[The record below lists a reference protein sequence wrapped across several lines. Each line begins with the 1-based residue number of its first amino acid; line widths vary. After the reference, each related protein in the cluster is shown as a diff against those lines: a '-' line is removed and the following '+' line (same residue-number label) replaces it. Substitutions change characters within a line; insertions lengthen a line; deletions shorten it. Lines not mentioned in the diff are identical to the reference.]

1 MPSLS
6 TSHNSLKST
15 DRVKN
20 ESELKTIED
29 KIEDAVKNAGDTEV
43 IDGLFS
49 KARYLAKIGDW
60 TESEK
65 IYDEIL
71 SKPKTVTGRKIDA
84 NMEKARL
91 AFFSL
96 VSLRTTT
103 NAFNGQTHPHS
114 LHYRTPQS

>member
-1 MPSLS
+1 MK
-6 TSHNSLKST
+6 NEIELKS
-15 DRVKN
+15 
-20 ESELKTIED
+20 IED

-60 TESEK
+60 TASEK

-96 VSLRTTT
+96 VSLCHPSTPQET
-103 NAFNGQTHPHS
+103 AHPHS